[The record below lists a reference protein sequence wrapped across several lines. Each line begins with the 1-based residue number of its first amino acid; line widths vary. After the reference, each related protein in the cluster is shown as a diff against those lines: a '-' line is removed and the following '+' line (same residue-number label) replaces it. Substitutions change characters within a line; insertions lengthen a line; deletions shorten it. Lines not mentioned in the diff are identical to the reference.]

1 MNFQKLLERK
11 TRLEKEL
18 EAVNS
23 KIEEQ
28 KYTKKDS
35 ELLFSK
41 LKELQGKNSLPI
53 FTTLGYTNKSYNDL
67 LELWLSEKINATFCV
82 LDLDKDF
89 DKFISILKLELR
101 ALNLES
107 DSKEIS
113 CYINLSNNEL
123 LVVKGISL

>member
-11 TRLEKEL
+11 ARLEKEL

-41 LKELQGKNSLPI
+41 LKELQGKNDFPI
-53 FTTLGYTNKSYNDL
+53 FKTVGYTNKSYNDL
-67 LELWLSEKINATFCV
+67 LELWLSEKTNATFCV

-89 DKFISILKLELR
+89 DKLISILKLELR

-123 LVVKGISL
+123 LLVKGTSL

>member
-11 TRLEKEL
+11 ARLEKEL

-35 ELLFSK
+35 ELFFSK
-41 LKELQGKNSLPI
+41 IKELQGKDDFPI
-53 FTTLGYTNKSYNDL
+53 LKTVGYTNKSYNDL
-67 LELWLSEKINATFCV
+67 LDLWLSEKTNATFCV

-89 DKFISILKLELR
+89 DKLIYILKLELR

-113 CYINLSNNEL
+113 CYMNLSNNEL
-123 LVVKGISL
+123 LLVKGTSL

>member
-67 LELWLSEKINATFCV
+67 LELWLSEKTNATFCV

-107 DSKEIS
+107 DAKEIS
-113 CYINLSNNEL
+113 CYINISNNEL